1 MMKGSPRVPR
11 HLWAREVFDWPSPP
25 AVGSGAGD
33 RPSVETEML
42 RMSDCLSITSYRPPG
57 VLDYPGKWLV
67 SAGGSAANEVFLFFD
82 RIEIGRFHEKRQ
94 LPGVLL
100 VRDPTVSS
108 RHCVITQEP
117 DGRCFVRD
125 MSRNGTRVDGRRL
138 TPNLKTEVELGGV
151 LSIGRFLRLR
161 LDGTPPEESEF
172 AAVET
177 ETHGLGGTTLVTVL
191 VGDIRNYTSLVQLVG
206 AAELQESVNRVFRR
220 MENEVQRLGG
230 TIKEFQGDALFAFWE
245 RTPGT
250 CHVTAACKA
259 ALHLDKF
266 VGRLAADPAVW
277 SVGGFPLQMD
287 FALSTG
293 MVTISGY
300 GNDGALGL
308 SMVGEPVVLAFR
320 IEKVA
325 DASTGPI
332 IVCSST
338 RALADGS
345 FEFKELGLHEVKGFD
360 EAQNLYSLVREE

>member
-1 MMKGSPRVPR
+1 
-11 HLWAREVFDWPSPP
+11 
-25 AVGSGAGD
+25 
-33 RPSVETEML
+33 
-42 RMSDCLSITSYRPPG
+42 
-57 VLDYPGKWLV
+57 
-67 SAGGSAANEVFLFFD
+67 
-82 RIEIGRFHEKRQ
+82 
-94 LPGVLL
+94 
-100 VRDPTVSS
+100 
-108 RHCVITQEP
+108 
-117 DGRCFVRD
+117 

-138 TPNLKTEVELGGV
+138 TPNLKTELELGGV

-172 AAVET
+172 AAVDT
-177 ETHGLGGTTLVTVL
+177 ETHGLGGTTCVTVL

-206 AAELQESVNRVFRR
+206 AADLQESVNRVFRR
-220 MENEVQRLGG
+220 MEAEVQRLGG
-230 TIKEFQGDALFAFWE
+230 TIKEFQGDAIFAFWE
-245 RTPGT
+245 RSPEG
-250 CHVTAACKA
+250 CHASDACRA
-259 ALHLDKF
+259 ALELQHF
-266 VGRLAADPAVW
+266 VDMLAADPAVW
-277 SVGGFPLQMD
+277 GVGEFPLQMD